1 MTGKKIKKRRKGEK
15 TRGSSIDPE
24 PGAKVEAG
32 GRTESKNLFVSGVEC
47 SRKPANPTYTK
58 FSALTPNKLLGF
70 DAYLIIMKRG
80 KGFFY
85 RLRGW

>member
-1 MTGKKIKKRRKGEK
+1 MTRNKIKKRRKGEK

-58 FSALTPNKLLGF
+58 SSFQPLLPTSCWALMLTLL
-70 DAYLIIMKRG
+70 L
-80 KGFFY
+80 
-85 RLRGW
+85 

>member
-1 MTGKKIKKRRKGEK
+1 MTGNKIKKRRKGEK
-15 TRGSSIDPE
+15 TRGRGSSIDPE

-58 FSALTPNKLLGF
+58 SSFQPLLPTSCWALMLTLL
-70 DAYLIIMKRG
+70 L
-80 KGFFY
+80 
-85 RLRGW
+85 